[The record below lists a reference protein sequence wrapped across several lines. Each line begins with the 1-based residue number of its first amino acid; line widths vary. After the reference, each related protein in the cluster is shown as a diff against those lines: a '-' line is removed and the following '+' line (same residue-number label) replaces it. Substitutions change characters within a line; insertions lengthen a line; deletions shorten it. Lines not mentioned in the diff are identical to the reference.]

1 MRTTSFGAHLMVAVL
16 LWLTSFSAC
25 AQPSKIS
32 SDMKPGNADPYKK
45 EWKSIDSL
53 QNNGLYKSALDE
65 VEKLYARTLREGQHA
80 QMVKALIYKMRFV
93 QQLDDKGIAA
103 AILSLQ
109 TEAAK
114 APLPAKAV
122 LESMLGELLF
132 SYYENQRYQIDN
144 RTTVA
149 DFRPEDL
156 QTWSGEQIITESAR
170 YYLTP

>member
-32 SDMKPGNADPYKK
+32 SDMKPSPADPYKK

-53 QNNGLYKSALDE
+53 ENNGLYKSALEE
-65 VEKLYARTLREGQHA
+65 VEQLYARTLREGQHA

-93 QQLDDKGIAA
+93 QQLDDKGMTA

-109 TEAAK
+109 AEAAK

-122 LESMLGELLF
+122 LESMLGELHF
-132 SYYENQRYQIDN
+132 NYYENNRYLIDN

-149 DFRPEDL
+149 DFRPEDI
-156 QTWSGEQIITESAR
+156 QTWSGEQLIAESAR
-170 YYLTP
+170 